1 MKKTFLGFALEQW
14 SCVPAVESTD
24 LTGQTVVV
32 VGANTGI
39 GFEAAAHFARMHPA
53 KLILACR
60 SESRGRAAV
69 SGKFFSRPTFL
80 ASLSSALMSSR
91 N

>member
-14 SCVPAVESTD
+14 SWVPAVESTD
-24 LTGQTVVV
+24 LTGKTVVI

-39 GFEAAAHFARMHPA
+39 GFEAAAHFARMRPA

-69 SGKFFSRPTFL
+69 SGKLSSPTFL
-80 ASLSSALMSSR
+80 ASLASALMSSR

>member
-14 SCVPAVESTD
+14 SWVPAVESTD
-24 LTGQTVVV
+24 PTGKTVVII
-32 VGANTGI
+32 GANTI
-39 GFEAAAHFARMHPA
+39 GFEAAAHFARMRPA

-69 SGKFFSRPTFL
+69 SGKFFSSPTFL
-80 ASLSSALMSSR
+80 VSLASALMSSR